1 MSTGWLSIETR
12 DSWTWTGQFT
22 VGANTRTY
30 TNDAGDN
37 SAYDAMVAM
46 LAWLNAAARPW
57 FGAITFA
64 WSVAQA
70 TGGGAFTLTATANF
84 TLVASAGMTTATG
97 LPSAA
102 ATQTIAG
109 TVASGTIWPD
119 SGVKLRQYLRQLPAG
134 SGAAVGSFLGA
145 VPGLAPYRPRVQAI
159 GSRSDAARWH
169 EQLANAASPR
179 RGWVYQDDVGVYR
192 QVALGQEKIDRA
204 DARNAY
210 NLHLEAAGEAI

>member
-1 MSTGWLSIETR
+1 MSTGWLSFETR

-30 TNDAGDN
+30 TNSADDN

-46 LAWLNAAARPW
+46 LGWLNSAARPW

-64 WSVAQA
+64 WVVGQA

-84 TLVASAGMTTATG
+84 TLVAAAAMTTAVG

-102 ATQTIAG
+102 ATQSIAG

-119 SGVKLRQYLRQLPAG
+119 SGVKMRQWLRQLPAG
-134 SGAAVGSFLGA
+134 DGAAVGAFLGA
-145 VPGLAPYRPRVQAI
+145 PPGTAPYRPTVQAI

-169 EQLANAASPR
+169 EQLAIAASPR
-179 RGWVYQDDVGVYR
+179 RGWIYQDDVGAYR
-192 QVALGQEKIDRA
+192 QVALGAEKVDRS
-204 DARNAY
+204 DPRNAY
-210 NLHLEAAGEAI
+210 QLAIEVAGEAV